1 MHGRRGVRRP
11 ARTRGAP
18 GRALRGWPSQRNA
31 VGAEMTAAE
40 IGWEVTRL
48 GRMSRL
54 LLSGRRLSG
63 WRCYTD
69 LSKYRSA
76 RLE

>member
-1 MHGRRGVRRP
+1 MHGRGGVRRP

-18 GRALRGWPSQRNA
+18 GRALRGWPSQR
-31 VGAEMTAAE
+31 GRRRDD
-40 IGWEVTRL
+40 GGRDRLGSHRL

>member
-1 MHGRRGVRRP
+1 MGCGGPRALEEPQAERYGGGRR
-11 ARTRGAP
+11 
-18 GRALRGWPSQRNA
+18 SA

-40 IGWEVTRL
+40 IGWEVAML
-48 GRMSRL
+48 GRISRL
-54 LLSGRRLSG
+54 LLRGRTLSG